1 MVKVFQEMEEK
12 EEEKAR
18 IAGSSAHARLSL
30 RVRPVFACTRWP
42 AAASDSH
49 DACPPAMSSHGPR
62 KLVQSKTKGA
72 STAAPVEEPQPFLIF
87 LKSEPQPFLD

>member
-49 DACPPAMSSHGPR
+49 YACPPAIPWR
-62 KLVQSKTKGA
+62 KYCCA
-72 STAAPVEEPQPFLIF
+72 S
-87 LKSEPQPFLD
+87 PQPFLD

>member
-42 AAASDSH
+42 AAATRKRFSPRVS
-49 DACPPAMSSHGPR
+49 SSHSLAAWR
-62 KLVQSKTKGA
+62 KYCCA
-72 STAAPVEEPQPFLIF
+72 S
-87 LKSEPQPFLD
+87 PQPFLD